1 MMSPTSL
8 TSQDRPD
15 ISVPDGP
22 ETVFVVDDEP
32 EMAKGMQALLERAGY
47 DAHRFTEP
55 EAALEAVNETR
66 PKVLVTDYLM
76 PSMNGLELAEKVLEE
91 NPTAKIVLVTGAGN
105 ESIAQAALRAGV
117 TNYVTK
123 PFEADSLVQIVLD
136 AFLEHAREEYAHAS
150 ERWLRDEVGRQTG
163 LIKTM
168 TVGTL
173 KALLNAQ
180 EARTPY
186 FRGHSQSVAKAAAR
200 IARTLGLS
208 REEISSIQTAG
219 LLHDLGMIAVPDAVV
234 NKPGK
239 LTREEFDA
247 IKTHPRQAAEIL
259 APMKHL
265 GPVVRY
271 IVEHHER
278 LDGSGYPDGKS
289 GDEISMG
296 GQIVGLAEV
305 WTALTEDRSFRSGKS
320 RAEAVETLSGTEGSW
335 FSADVLRALRMS
347 EISNS

>member
-1 MMSPTSL
+1 MSPTSL
-8 TSQDRPD
+8 TIPDLPD
-15 ISVPDGP
+15 ISVPKGP

-32 EMAKGMQALLERAGY
+32 DMARGMQTLLERAGY
-47 DAHRFTEP
+47 EAHRFTEP
-55 EAALEAVNETR
+55 EAALGAVTETM
-66 PKVLVTDYLM
+66 PKVLVTDYFM
-76 PSMNGLELAEKVLEE
+76 PSMNGLELAERVLEE
-91 NPTAKIVLVTGAGN
+91 NPVVKVVLVTGAGN
-105 ESIAQAALRAGV
+105 ESVAQSALRAGV

-123 PFEADSLVQIVLD
+123 PFQADNFVQIVLE
-136 AFLEHAREEYAHAS
+136 AFMAHAREEYAHAS
-150 ERWLRDEVGRQTG
+150 EAWLRDEIVRQTG
-163 LIKTM
+163 LIRTM

-180 EARTPY
+180 EARTPH
-186 FRGHSQSVAKAAAR
+186 FRGHSQAVARASAR
-200 IARTLGLS
+200 IAHTLGLPK
-208 REEISSIQTAG
+208 EEVSSIQTAG

-247 IKTHPRQAAEIL
+247 VKTHPRQAAEIL

-335 FSADVLRALRMS
+335 FSSDVLRALRMS
-347 EISNS
+347 EIGSG